1 MDPRL
6 APVSYTHLDVYKRQV
21 NNKTKCGSGS
31 CSLNF
36 DNDSSSKI
44 LEVNQGTYQVP
55 ITVRF
60 QDANPV
66 AGGFDGSAV
75 LSVDIL

>member
-1 MDPRL
+1 MG
-6 APVSYTHLDVYKRQV
+6 SI
-21 NNKTKCGSGS
+21 TKQNVVLVAG
-31 CSLNF
+31 SLNF